1 MQTVLTL
8 MVGALC
14 WFVQRSIKK
23 FDDGIEKLDRKIDDV
38 DQKNDAKCDALKK
51 ELHALKEDMPFVYT
65 TREDFLRI
73 MNNVDDKLNRILY
86 GRNGGSSSD

>member
-1 MQTVLTL
+1 MDFNTFLQLAISVLL
-8 MVGALC
+8 GGLC
-14 WFVQRSIKK
+14 FFLKRHISKTDEMFVKC
-23 FDDGIEKLDRKIDDV
+23 EKRINDV
-38 DQKNDAKCDALKK
+38 EK

-86 GRNGGSSSD
+86 GKNGGTPGA